1 MESNIHSLM
10 PRQRWSIPIELMV
23 YFGLSFAFTWAFHSA
38 IIIFKISFNA
48 DPRSASQLLYAIGIA
63 GPLAGALLVT
73 GISRGRAGVFD
84 LLRTAFR
91 WRFRWTWYAV
101 ALFIIGAV
109 YLLSLVLYCLFGG
122 ALPTPLIRLSFNGF
136 LLAVLGQIY
145 VVIGEEYG
153 WRAFALPRLHCIFGS
168 LGASLILGAAWACWH
183 LPMFFVSGSNQYG
196 TSFLLYLLDM
206 VFWTIVLTLIYYRTG
221 GSVLACMIFHASLNL
236 WFFILNFPKKAS
248 GYALGLTVLVGLF
261 VLTRLP
267 RPFFKKPVS
276 PADARVE
283 NRQGENL

>member
-1 MESNIHSLM
+1 MA
-10 PRQRWSIPIELMV
+10 
-23 YFGLSFAFTWAFHSA
+23 YFGLTFAFTWAFHSA
-38 IIIFKISFNA
+38 IIILKKSFDAN
-48 DPRSASQLLYAIGIA
+48 PGSASQLLYAIGIA
-63 GPLAGALLVT
+63 GPLMGALLVT

-84 LLRTAFR
+84 LLKNAFR

-109 YLLSLVLYCLFGG
+109 YLLSLALYCLFGG

-136 LLAVLGQIY
+136 LWAILGQIY

-168 LGASLILGAAWACWH
+168 LGASLILGAAWASWH
-183 LPMFFVSGSNQYG
+183 LPMFFVSCSNQYG
-196 TSFLLYLLDM
+196 TFFLLYLLET
-206 VFWTIVLTLIYYRTG
+206 VIWTIVLTLIYYRTG

-261 VLTRLP
+261 GLTRLP
-267 RPFFKKPVS
+267 RPFFKNPFL

-283 NRQGENL
+283 DRQGKTL